1 MDRSGITLE
10 HCFPCQISPYHYSVT
25 HLYSGCSWVVFKAFV
40 ATSEEN
46 VVSDWKVI
54 IIDLKPLGKI
64 NLNPSQSAG
73 HWIQRFRRTL
83 WQLELV
89 QQGESVLQGS
99 YNKIFCIFCMC
110 FFMSVQ
116 ELVIRFL
123 RRAASNLQQDIKVVL
138 PSRQLPLQD
147 RRRILSHQ
155 LGEFIHCYNKVPSSQ
170 TLVLPKNYNF

>member
-1 MDRSGITLE
+1 
-10 HCFPCQISPYHYSVT
+10 
-25 HLYSGCSWVVFKAFV
+25 
-40 ATSEEN
+40 
-46 VVSDWKVI
+46 
-54 IIDLKPLGKI
+54 
-64 NLNPSQSAG
+64 
-73 HWIQRFRRTL
+73 
-83 WQLELV
+83 
-89 QQGESVLQGS
+89 
-99 YNKIFCIFCMC
+99 MC